1 MKKLIKL
8 FSVFAVTLLVMSSCS
23 KNDDPKDNNLF
34 VGTYEGKVSYSN
46 DSNEISNENGS
57 VTVTKVGDNY
67 SFIFSDDI
75 PTLGDLEIEK
85 GENKFELD
93 WDEASIIIID
103 ESTLNIK
110 MAKNGKTWS
119 ANCER

>member
-1 MKKLIKL
+1 MKKLIKF

-46 DSNEISNENGS
+46 DSNEISNESGS
-57 VTVTKVGDNY
+57 VTVTKVGDSY

-119 ANCER
+119 ANCKR